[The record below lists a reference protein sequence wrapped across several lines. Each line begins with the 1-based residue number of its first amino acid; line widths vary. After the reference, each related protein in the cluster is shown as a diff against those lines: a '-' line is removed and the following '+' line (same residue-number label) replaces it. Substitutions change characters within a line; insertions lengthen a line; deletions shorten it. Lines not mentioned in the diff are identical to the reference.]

1 MKNLALVKEIAG
13 KVPAHC
19 RVSRCRGDG
28 CEVRLEGMPSC
39 PDRLT
44 IKLDCE
50 ELGIR
55 DQKRCD
61 YLFIG
66 QTDTTTYVALIE
78 LKSGKVDSATGVA
91 KELQGGANLVAAK
104 LLLPNAS
111 FQFRPVLAHGKG
123 MRKHMLKQ
131 LRKEKVKLR
140 GTTTP
145 IQIVR
150 CGSKLIDVFENAD

>member
-19 RVSRCRGDG
+19 RVSRCEGNG

-44 IKLDCE
+44 IDLDCK
-50 ELGIR
+50 ELGIS
-55 DQKRCD
+55 DKKRCD

-66 QTDTTTYVALIE
+66 QTDATTYVALIE
-78 LKSGKVDSATGVA
+78 LKSGKVGSVTDVA
-91 KELQGGANLVAAK
+91 KQLQGGANLVAAK
-104 LLLPNAS
+104 LLPPNVS
-111 FQFRPVLAHGKG
+111 FRFRPVLAHGKG
-123 MRKHMLKQ
+123 MHKHMLKQ

-145 IQIVR
+145 IRIVR

>member
-91 KELQGGANLVAAK
+91 KQLQGGANLVAAK
-104 LLLPNAS
+104 LLPPTLPSNSARSWRTEKGCANTCSSS
-111 FQFRPVLAHGKG
+111 FAGQ
-123 MRKHMLKQ
+123 
-131 LRKEKVKLR
+131 
-140 GTTTP
+140 
-145 IQIVR
+145 R
-150 CGSKLIDVFENAD
+150 CNCTKRQRRFGSSGVAQS

>member
-1 MKNLALVKEIAG
+1 MKKLDLVQKIKG
-13 KVPAHC
+13 KVPRPC
-19 RVSRCRGDG
+19 RVSRCKGDG
-28 CEVRLEGMPSC
+28 CEVQLEGMPSC

-44 IKLDCE
+44 ITLDCQ

-66 QTDTTTYVALIE
+66 QTDATSYVALIE

-91 KELQGGANLVAAK
+91 QQLQGGADHLATR
-104 LLLPNAS
+104 LLPSTMS

-123 MRKHMLKQ
+123 IHRHILKK
-131 LRKEKVKLR
+131 LRKARVKLH
-140 GTTTP
+140 GTTAP
-145 IQIVR
+145 IKLVR
-150 CGSKLIDVFENAD
+150 CGSKLIDVFENAG